1 MASGTAYRCKKPP
14 LDVLQFRLRDNGYNA
29 KPMPLVYQLPVEIL
43 HLILLNLDIRSIGTL
58 RQVDTLGRQLTHA
71 SHTLCIIDSVKRSSY
86 FHIQWLFAEFFHP
99 WCRACPDFGPFL
111 YITTLTRSCYKYSYL
126 RPEYEFARKDIKSL
140 PVIYNIEPPRYCLA
154 DITQAKALGM
164 QTYGSGKEVK
174 RVYKGHLR
182 RREENYQNRV
192 QQWIREQR
200 RGIHAGHSRRRSAP
214 TSLVVDE
221 VASWSMQV
229 TVAFPYW
236 DYRTQYWSQRR
247 GETIWNLRPPSR
259 EAYYRA
265 FLEADLP
272 QHFLNCRA
280 LNANYDF
287 RDIQDRFN

>member
-1 MASGTAYRCKKPP
+1 M
-14 LDVLQFRLRDNGYNA
+14 
-29 KPMPLVYQLPVEIL
+29 E
-43 HLILLNLDIRSIGTL
+43 
-58 RQVDTLGRQLTHA
+58 THA

-126 RPEYEFARKDIKSL
+126 RPEYEFARVADICFHFGLKQKDIKSL

-174 RVYKGHLR
+174 RLYKGHLR

-236 DYRTQYWSQRR
+236 DYRTQYWSQVPTAGLALITARR
-247 GETIWNLRPPSR
+247 VRRMTRDVGRQFGI
-259 EAYYRA
+259 YV
-265 FLEADLP
+265 LP
-272 QHFLNCRA
+272 AEKPITEHSWRLIY
-280 LNANYDF
+280 LS
-287 RDIQDRFN
+287 IS